1 VGRKPLERKSAAWW
15 SRVPAQIAILAS
27 EISEDE
33 NDEQNDDEDRCSDAD
48 VHAPPFPLLRDQ
60 LPAAYSSANIL
71 GARMSTLDD
80 RWADDDIAPDSLAV
94 AALAAP
100 RCRCEHPILDGD
112 QCGYCG
118 REIRAEGSLSRDFRT
133 AAYMRRL
140 SWAAG
145 AGLPRSTGFSEG
157 YMGRLGRTRSCRR
170 WTPR

>member
-1 VGRKPLERKSAAWW
+1 
-15 SRVPAQIAILAS
+15 
-27 EISEDE
+27 
-33 NDEQNDDEDRCSDAD
+33 
-48 VHAPPFPLLRDQ
+48 
-60 LPAAYSSANIL
+60 
-71 GARMSTLDD
+71 MSTLDD

-145 AGLPRSTGFSEG
+145 AGLPRSTGFRGLHEEVG
-157 YMGRLGRTRSCRR
+157 TKPAAPYTRRR
-170 WTPR
+170 SHGPRGSAAAG